1 MPASLR
7 HIEIF
12 HAVMTT
18 GSVTRSAALLRTSQP
33 TISRELKALERALG
47 LRLFSRQGRTL
58 SPTQEAAE
66 LHTQVLRSYAG
77 LDQILRAA
85 SAIKDHTLGHIQI
98 ICLSTYAQTLLPPV
112 CREFLALHPG
122 VRLTIHSNGQTEV
135 MEALTRQSY
144 DLGLAEP
151 GPPVENIAARTLP
164 AGQEVCILP
173 KSHPL
178 ARKKTLHP
186 KDFDGVEC
194 IHFPDDDAYRRR
206 IDQIF
211 AESNVARSL
220 RIETSSSAA
229 VCAMVK
235 QGLGV
240 AIINPFSAL
249 DCAGPEVAVRP
260 LSISVDY
267 FLTLYRP
274 AFRPRS
280 PLVDEFEAMVE
291 DAVRERSLQTL
302 R

>member
-1 MPASLR
+1 MSASLR

-47 LRLFSRQGRTL
+47 LRLFNRQGRML
-58 SPTQEAAE
+58 SPTQEAVE
-66 LHTQVLRSYAG
+66 LHTQVERSYAG
-77 LDQILRAA
+77 LDQIMRAA
-85 SAIKDHTLGHIQI
+85 SAIKDHTLGHIQV
-98 ICLSTYAQTLLPPV
+98 ICLSTYAQTFLPVV
-112 CREFLALHPG
+112 CREFLAVHPG

-135 MEALTRQSY
+135 MDALSRQRY

-151 GPPVENIAARTLP
+151 GPPLDNISARTLP

-173 KSHPL
+173 RAHPL
-178 ARKKTLHP
+178 TRKKVLHP
-186 KDFDGVEC
+186 KDFDGVDC
-194 IHFPDDDAYRRR
+194 IHFPDDDAYRRN
-206 IDQIF
+206 IDQMF
-211 AESNVARSL
+211 AESGVTRSL

-249 DCAGPEVAVRP
+249 ECAGREIVVRP
-260 LSISVDY
+260 LAISVDY
-267 FLTLYRP
+267 YLTFYRP
-274 AFRPRS
+274 AFRPQS
-280 PLVDEFEAMVE
+280 PLVDEFESMVE
-291 DAVRERSLQTL
+291 NAIKARVRQI
-302 R
+302 